1 MDAKL
6 DKIGKQMEDKLIR
19 VYENVGP
26 LREYKLG
33 EETKQ
38 GLASFPEVQKRKFKT
53 VDVDMQAQNKDIK
66 DTVEMEEWRTE
77 VQEILTA
84 LLEQQ
89 IKLPDKVSERS
100 RKETWLFNMWTS

>member
-26 LREYKLG
+26 LREYMDKLG

-38 GLASFPEVQKRKFKT
+38 GLASFPEVPKRKFKT
-53 VDVDMQAQNKDIK
+53 VDVDMRAQNKDIK
-66 DTVEMEEWRTE
+66 DTVEMEEWCTE

-89 IKLPDKVSERS
+89 IKLPDKVSDLEGRS
-100 RKETWLFNMWTS
+100 RRNNI